1 MRLTFPI
8 NPSHICPSIKLVA
21 MGRPADLLARQLI
34 RPRHPA
40 TQVSDLLADPHNH
53 KLPGSVYVSMDGS
66 IYVSGVA
73 NV

>member
-1 MRLTFPI
+1 
-8 NPSHICPSIKLVA
+8 